1 MFGRGLSFL
10 RSAMEADDSSS
21 DSSDSHVEYQ
31 YETPEDQNIEGIFC
45 LLNFVSL
52 YRYLTI
58 LSRIGSHCSK

>member
-45 LLNFVSL
+45 FLA
-52 YRYLTI
+52 I
-58 LSRIGSHCSK
+58 LFPIVAMYTGDS

>member
-45 LLNFVSL
+45 LLIFQ
-52 YRYLTI
+52 I
-58 LSRIGSHCSK
+58 

>member
-31 YETPEDQNIEGIFC
+31 YETPEDQNIEGIF
-45 LLNFVSL
+45 LFVEFCESVS
-52 YRYLTI
+52 I
-58 LSRIGSHCSK
+58 SNNIE

>member
-21 DSSDSHVEYQ
+21 DSSDSYVEYQ

-58 LSRIGSHCSK
+58 LNRI